1 VYSFVVETIGYSLNK
16 LLGYIME
23 EKKHRKELSYLRDE
37 NTRLRSK
44 LEEMYTSDC
53 SCWKCVC
60 DLYLDACNC
69 KHLKINRKISNS
81 LNIDKLLNNL

>member
-1 VYSFVVETIGYSLNK
+1 
-16 LLGYIME
+16 ME

-60 DLYLDACNC
+60 ELDLDACNC
-69 KHLKINRKISNS
+69 KHLKINRKPSNP
-81 LNIDKLLNNL
+81 LNINKLLNNL